1 MQQLQGR
8 TGPPRQASAPPG
20 HRGTGHGQH
29 RRPAHHRHLQLE
41 RVRDS
46 SACTPIAGGCRV
58 HLREETYAGSKGTV
72 ALLQRTH
79 GHGRGTRGT
88 ARAGHHVGARGLE
101 LGTGVVCGAVRG
113 HFSFISPGYID
124 THGFTTSD
132 ESTTFSKALGSARP
146 NFSTL

>member
-79 GHGRGTRGT
+79 GHGRGTPDPRNLH
-88 ARAGHHVGARGLE
+88 AHPL
-101 LGTGVVCGAVRG
+101 
-113 HFSFISPGYID
+113 
-124 THGFTTSD
+124 D
-132 ESTTFSKALGSARP
+132 ESTTLKLSALPRTTPVIRLRP
-146 NFSTL
+146 G